1 MIGLL
6 ITGNE
11 VLWGKILDTNAGF
24 LASELRKHGLLVRRT
39 LQCGDSLQEMDH
51 ALTFLLDSC
60 DTVIVTGG
68 LGPTLDDLTLE
79 AIGAFFGRD
88 LHFSQEAWD
97 FCKSCFSRL
106 GRSDIPECNR
116 KQALVPKGAT
126 LLPNPY
132 GTASGILLQ
141 ESWKGR
147 TVRLFA
153 LPGVPN
159 EMRPMFLDHV
169 LPRLTPSIMLR
180 SHAWQI
186 FLVGESAIQDSLAKL
201 EEELVRVVPGI
212 MISYQ
217 AHVGYVTWRLAVP
230 VSLSTSEEMLHHL
243 LSEMIRPHLQASF
256 GRRVIYEGEEHLS
269 EHLVRTLHEKRL
281 RLSLAESCTGGL
293 IAREITRVPNA
304 SRVFMGGAVV
314 YSNESKADLLGV
326 NPRSIERFG
335 AVSVEVAAQLATGS
349 CHAFST
355 ELAVGVTGVA
365 GPGGGTPAHPVGT
378 VCFGL
383 CLPRERVLDEDR
395 LVDTLSLFG
404 WIPTEDLHH
413 FDYEPSHRNIDFVA
427 ERRFGAGLTRE
438 DIQHRAMNFALGSI
452 AGIMNEIGG

>member
-24 LASELRKHGLLVRRT
+24 LASELRRHGLLVRRT
-39 LQCGDSLQEMDH
+39 LQCGDSLQEMDQ
-51 ALTFLLDSC
+51 ALTFLLGSC

-79 AIGAFFGRD
+79 AVGSFFGRE
-88 LHFSQEAWD
+88 LQFSPEAWEVCQHRFSQ
-97 FCKSCFSRL
+97 L
-106 GRSDIPECNR
+106 GRSDVPESNR
-116 KQALVPKGAT
+116 KQAQIPRGAT
-126 LLPNPY
+126 ILPNPH
-132 GTASGILLQ
+132 GTASGIFMQ

-147 TVRLFA
+147 QVRLFA
-153 LPGVPN
+153 LPGVPS
-159 EMRPMFLDHV
+159 EMRPMFLEHV
-169 LPRLTPSIMLR
+169 LPRLSGSTTLR

-201 EEELVRVVPGI
+201 EDELVQAVPGI
-212 MISYQ
+212 LISYQ
-217 AHVGYVTWRLAVP
+217 AHAGYVTWRLAVP
-230 VSLSTSEEMLHHL
+230 VSLTGSEERLHHL
-243 LSEMIRPHLQASF
+243 LSERIRPHLHASF
-256 GRRVIYEGEEHLS
+256 GRRVIYESDEVLS
-269 EHLVRTLHEKRL
+269 EHLVRSLHEKRL

-355 ELAVGVTGVA
+355 DLAVGVTGVA
-365 GPGGGTPAHPVGT
+365 GPGGGTPAHPVGS

-383 CLPRERVLDEDR
+383 CLPRARILDEDR

-404 WIPTEDLHH
+404 WIPTDDLHH

-427 ERRFGAGLTRE
+427 ERRFGTGLTRE
-438 DIQHRAMNFALGSI
+438 DIQQRAMNFALGSI
-452 AGIMNEIGG
+452 AGILSEIG